1 VKLRARA
8 LAFAN
13 IALIKYWGK
22 AGPEN
27 RPATPSI
34 ALTLEALRT
43 ETTVEAVAAGED
55 AVELNGAPAQPEV
68 RERVAAYLD
77 EWRQC
82 GLLTGAV
89 RVSSVNHFPTA
100 AGLASSASGYAALAV
115 ALNGI
120 SEAHLT
126 SRQLSRLAR
135 LGSGSAARSI
145 AGGLAALPLGQD
157 PAARCL
163 LSAPE
168 VPWAMVLCL
177 VDAAP
182 KAVPS
187 REGMEHCRATSP
199 YYSVWLRQAR
209 RDYSLTLDAIR
220 RLKQDVQAGSR
231 EMLGEVGELMEA
243 DCLAMHACM
252 LAARP
257 PLAYWSPATLEV
269 IAAVRRWR
277 AEGTAVYF
285 TIDAGPHVALPCL
298 REDAGLVS
306 QLASQVAGVQRV
318 IVSMPGGPAQL
329 IEVQ

>member
-1 VKLRARA
+1 MKRRARA

-27 RPATPSI
+27 SPATPSI

-43 ETTVEAVAAGED
+43 ETMVEAIASGD
-55 AVELNGAPAQPEV
+55 DTVELNGATAAPEL

-77 EWRQC
+77 EWRKP

-100 AGLASSASGYAALAV
+100 AGLASSASGYAALSV
-115 ALNGI
+115 ALDGI

-126 SRQLSRLAR
+126 MRQLSRLAR

-145 AGGLAALPLGQD
+145 AGGLAALPLGND
-157 PAARCL
+157 PAAHCL
-163 LSAPE
+163 LTASQ

-182 KAVPS
+182 KAVSS
-187 REGMEHCRATSP
+187 RAGMEHCRTTSP
-199 YYSVWLRQAR
+199 YYPAWLRQAR
-209 RDYSLTLDAIR
+209 HDYSRMLDAIR
-220 RLKQDVQAGSR
+220 HMKQDVQAGSR
-231 EMLGEVGELMEA
+231 EMLSEVGELMEA
-243 DCLAMHACM
+243 SCLAMHACM

-277 AEGTAVYF
+277 ADSVAAYF
-285 TIDAGPHVALPCL
+285 TIDAGPHVALLCL
-298 REDAGLVS
+298 REDAALVS
-306 QLASQVAGVQRV
+306 QLASQVAGVQQV
-318 IVSMPGGPAQL
+318 IVSMPGGPARV